1 MNFCIPNTNSSLTAV
16 RRASDGTV
24 TLVPIVYWA
33 ELRYRRVPVDLT
45 CTGTELLNIAE
56 ADFAV
61 HDASDGRVYLRDGNV
76 FDTLE
81 AFEEATGD

>member
-1 MNFCIPNTNSSLTAV
+1 MNFSVPNTNSNLTAV

-45 CTGTELLNIAE
+45 RMGTEILNIAE

-61 HDASDGRVYLRDGNV
+61 HDASDGRVYLRDGTV
-76 FDTLE
+76 FETLE
-81 AFEEATGD
+81 AFEEASR